1 MASVIT
7 DLAAGA
13 AKTAHAHVA
22 ALLAARQVKPG
33 DKLPL
38 KETVKETDAG
48 KAFSLAP
55 TGKNIFVRVPHY
67 TVHHC
72 GLWPGSSFCFAI
84 PDRSITLLHSTYLTP
99 FLTILSQHPCPRPTP
114 KKIFLSTKKTNSH
127 NHRLACLGPSRP
139 RAARRHRDISTSTT
153 SSRQR
158 ASTRSTSSP

>member
-1 MASVIT
+1 MASIIT

-13 AKTAHAHVA
+13 AQTAHAHVA

-67 TVHHC
+67 SC
-72 GLWPGSSFCFAI
+72 GLGPSLLFCYF
-84 PDRSITLLHSTYLTP
+84 RSIDHSPPFHVSNTLSDDP
-99 FLTILSQHPCPRPTP
+99 FSSPLSCPRPTP
-114 KKIFLSTKKTNSH
+114 QKKKISPPKKN
-127 NHRLACLGPSRP
+127 
-139 RAARRHRDISTSTT
+139 
-153 SSRQR
+153 
-158 ASTRSTSSP
+158 